1 MASLI
6 QSTLS
11 DTLSS
16 ITADLRALG
25 DVAVPAGCLTYV
37 RNGVRWISINANNH
51 QQTLG
56 VVQAA
61 VKGVMVF
68 MDAGQVGWA
77 SFEIWDGDNQVGGGR
92 VYREWEGAFSGGVK
106 VGVCGRGE
114 VIGGGR

>member
-1 MASLI
+1 
-6 QSTLS
+6 
-11 DTLSS
+11 
-16 ITADLRALG
+16 
-25 DVAVPAGCLTYV
+25 
-37 RNGVRWISINANNH
+37 
-51 QQTLG
+51 
-56 VVQAA
+56 
-61 VKGVMVF
+61 MVF